1 MLQDPLL
8 KVYAVVYAVVYV
20 VTCAAL
26 PADGICMCSYA
37 SIRKSMQETSCTYN
51 RTVMGL
57 GRKVVTSISTV
68 IRMPIIIVCTVSFM
82 L

>member
-1 MLQDPLL
+1 
-8 KVYAVVYAVVYV
+8 
-20 VTCAAL
+20 
-26 PADGICMCSYA
+26 MCSYA
-37 SIRKSMQETSCTYN
+37 YIRKSMQETSCTYN

-68 IRMPIIIVCTVSFM
+68 MRMPIIIVCTVSFM